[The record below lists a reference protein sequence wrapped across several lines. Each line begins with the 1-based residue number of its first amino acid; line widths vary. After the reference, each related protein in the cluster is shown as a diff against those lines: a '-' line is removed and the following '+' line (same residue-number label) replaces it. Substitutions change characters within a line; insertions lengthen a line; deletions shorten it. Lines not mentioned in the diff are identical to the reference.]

1 MVLCLIGFA
10 PASSLAP
17 FLKQMIHW
25 ILRVGL
31 YWGLFLVALGSVSA
45 QGASPPVGDG
55 LLGTY
60 YQGRN
65 FEQFR
70 HRQVDAT
77 IDFQRRNQSPVEGVP
92 AEDFSARWTG
102 WLRVPTSGH
111 YVLYLDVDDGARLWL
126 DSRQLLNEW
135 RGQAISSYSVE
146 VDLLAGRSYALR
158 LDYCQYGADSYAQLA
173 WVRPEQLAQGE
184 RAASWRTLW
193 GLVAD
198 PPRRAVIPTRY
209 LFSVDPAGHP
219 APARPTPQLRQP
231 PVRVPRTARPPLPH
245 PPAFARRPLVK
256 SLRPVVP
263 VVAPTPVTP
272 TSPNLAQQL
281 GQGQAVVWPNLYF
294 AQGRADLL
302 PAARASL
309 DTLVSVLHQQPQVRL
324 QVQGHTDNQG
334 DSSLNRQLS
343 QQRAEV
349 VCHYLVAG
357 GVADSRL
364 QAKGYGGSR
373 PLADNRVPALR
384 ARNRRVVLQPIP

>member
-1 MVLCLIGFA
+1 M
-10 PASSLAP
+10 
-17 FLKQMIHW
+17 HW
-25 ILRVGL
+25 ILRFRL
-31 YWGLFLVALGSVSA
+31 CVALLAVLPGLVFA
-45 QGASPPVGDG
+45 QRAVAPVGDG

-77 IDFQRRNQSPVEGVP
+77 IDFYRRHQPPADGVP

-126 DSRQLLNEW
+126 NGRLLLNEW
-135 RGQAISSYSVE
+135 RGQPLSSYTL
-146 VDLLAGRSYALR
+146 DLDLQAGRTYALR
-158 LDYCQYGADSYAQLA
+158 LEYCQYGADSYAQLA
-173 WVRPEQLAQGE
+173 WVRPEQLAQFQ

-198 PPRRAVIPTRY
+198 RPLRAVIPTRY
-209 LFSVDPAGHP
+209 LFSNNPTRQLAPTHP
-219 APARPTPQLRQP
+219 APRLRRSQPLAPAPASP
-231 PVRVPRTARPPLPH
+231 PVVHHRLPAQAQQQLAAT
-245 PPAFARRPLVK
+245 P
-256 SLRPVVP
+256 LRPVLPVAAPAPVP
-263 VVAPTPVTP
+263 RAGPG
-272 TSPNLAQQL
+272 LAEQL
-281 GQGQAVVWPNLYF
+281 GQGQALVWPNLYF
-294 AQGRADLL
+294 ARGQAYLL

-309 DTLVSVLHQQPQVRL
+309 DTLVAVLRQQPGLRL

-343 QQRAEV
+343 QRRAEV
-349 VCHYLVAG
+349 VCRYLVAG
-357 GVADSRL
+357 GVAGGRL

-373 PLADNRVPALR
+373 PVADNRVVALR
-384 ARNRRVVLQPIP
+384 ARNRRVVLQPLP

>member
-1 MVLCLIGFA
+1 MHG
-10 PASSLAP
+10 
-17 FLKQMIHW
+17 

-31 YWGLFLVALGSVSA
+31 CVGLLAPTPGVVMA
-45 QGASPPVGDG
+45 QGTLPPVGDG

-77 IDFQRRNQSPVEGVP
+77 IDFQRRNQPPAEGVP

-102 WLRVPTSGH
+102 WLRVPTTGH
-111 YVLYLDVDDGARLWL
+111 YVLYLTVDDGARLWL
-126 DSRQLLNEW
+126 AGRQLLNEW
-135 RGQAISSYSVE
+135 RGQATSSYAVA
-146 VDLLAGRSYALR
+146 VDLQAGRAYALR

-173 WVRPEQLAQGE
+173 WVRPEQLAQFE

-198 PPRRAVIPTRY
+198 RPRRAVIPTRY
-209 LFSVDPAGHP
+209 LFSFNPAGHP
-219 APARPTPQLRQP
+219 TPARPAYQLRQP
-231 PVRVPRTARPPLPH
+231 PVRVAKAARPPFPH
-245 PPAFARRPLVK
+245 PLALARRPPVK
-256 SLRPVVP
+256 LLRPVGP
-263 VVAPTPVTP
+263 VVVPAPVTP
-272 TSPNLAQQL
+272 ASSGLAHQL
-281 GQGQAVVWPNLYF
+281 NQGQAVVWPNLYF
-294 AQGRADLL
+294 AQGQATLL
-302 PAARASL
+302 PATRVSL
-309 DTLVSVLHQQPQVRL
+309 DTLLTILRQQPRLRL

-357 GVADSRL
+357 GIAASRL
-364 QAKGYGGSR
+364 QVKGYGGAH
-373 PLADNRVPALR
+373 PLADNQVPALR